1 MGIMNYACLLSP
13 NYMWR
18 ITGSDIVTWKDS
30 LRELDRGEGT
40 QPSAPTTNGL
50 VEIHHTVK
58 TFSAGP
64 YD

>member
-18 ITGSDIVTWKDS
+18 TTGSDIVTWKDS
-30 LRELDRGEGT
+30 IRELDRGEGT
-40 QPSAPTTNGL
+40 QPSAPTTNEL
-50 VEIHHTVK
+50 LAMHRTVK
-58 TFSAGP
+58 TFSARP